1 MITVKLANE
10 RTIQALHVERGV
22 ASDLLIN
29 IDSMSFAE
37 AAAIFSDSEA
47 LKIITVLTD
56 DEDSTYYGYKT
67 LGEIKLTPAS
77 GDTTLMIV
85 LRK

>member
-1 MITVKLANE
+1 MITVKLANDK
-10 RTIQALHVERGV
+10 TIPALHIERGV

-29 IDSMSFAE
+29 TDSMSFAE
-37 AAAIFSDSEA
+37 AAAVFSDSEA
-47 LKIITVLTD
+47 LKTITVTTD
-56 DEDSTYYGYKT
+56 DEDSIYYGYKT